1 MYKLLNQLQTDGQHI
16 LLLNRDDQADFRLD
30 TTYTHKN
37 FAALTKDNTITTRTD
52 FISKHQP
59 HLQTTSYKFSKTKTT
74 GEVCIGIVKASGVHQ
89 KSPAQ
94 HSVDLPSLENT
105 DYSFLFKDDRG
116 NNKRIECVCVYGAT
130 VKGPGFNEVQFMWTE
145 RHVQRPAFVT

>member
-1 MYKLLNQLQTDGQHI
+1 MSAFSEHEKGYTLRYNPDIKWSRSLYKLLNQLQTDGQHI
-16 LLLNRDDQADFRLD
+16 LLLIRDDQAGFTLV

-37 FAALTKDNTITTRTD
+37 FAALTKDNTVTTRTD

-59 HLQTTSYKFSKTKTT
+59 HLQTTSYNFSKTKTT

-94 HSVDLPSLENT
+94 HSIDLQSLNT

-116 NNKRIECVCVYGAT
+116 NNKRSNVCA
-130 VKGPGFNEVQFMWTE
+130 
-145 RHVQRPAFVT
+145 